1 MLCWAHDARHVKCFC
16 TQPYFDMLWYT
27 LINFVH
33 VLNIFPRGEHD
44 AVCHRLS
51 QRVGAGFKEGPEH
64 CLLRNAEGV
73 DYVMWGRKT
82 ALEHTLRHIAS
93 DCIRVESCYVSCA
106 FLQLYRVDQTET
118 ETAFGTAWHTWR
130 SRFSLGTLVESLSLP
145 KDRLA
150 TLVESWSFNGTRS
163 VVFGPCSLCTQ
174 PWCNG
179 LLSHRV
185 KSQTRP
191 VMGDRWRQCR
201 WFFLCFFETALDDDS
216 TSGNGDFGLLNII

>member
-1 MLCWAHDARHVKCFC
+1 M
-16 TQPYFDMLWYT
+16 
-27 LINFVH
+27 
-33 VLNIFPRGEHD
+33 
-44 AVCHRLS
+44 CHRLS

-64 CLLRNAEGV
+64 CLRNAEGV

-118 ETAFGTAWHTWR
+118 ETAFGTAWQPWR
-130 SRFSLGTLVESLSLP
+130 SRFTLGTLRVSTSLP

-150 TLVESWSFNGTRS
+150 TLVSLVESWSLAGTRS
-163 VVFGPCSLCTQ
+163 VGVFGPCSLCTQ

-201 WFFLCFFETALDDDS
+201 CCFFMFFKKKLPIWWQLKGWWWCFNVIQPAAMVISDYL
-216 TSGNGDFGLLNII
+216 

>member
-1 MLCWAHDARHVKCFC
+1 M
-16 TQPYFDMLWYT
+16 
-27 LINFVH
+27 
-33 VLNIFPRGEHD
+33 
-44 AVCHRLS
+44 CHRLS

-201 WFFLCFFETALDDDS
+201 WFFYVFLKLPLMTIQPAAMVISDYLTLFNQQEFKAFDVDYV
-216 TSGNGDFGLLNII
+216 